1 MDYFSLV
8 ANLLGDVLLKKSV
21 AAYQHRAKIRR
32 KFDSPNCVS
41 HGRLS
46 LGAHV
51 K

>member
-21 AAYQHRAKIRR
+21 AAYQHKAQIRR
-32 KFDSPNCVS
+32 KNDSPNYVS
-41 HGRLS
+41 HRKLL
-46 LGAHV
+46 LGAPV